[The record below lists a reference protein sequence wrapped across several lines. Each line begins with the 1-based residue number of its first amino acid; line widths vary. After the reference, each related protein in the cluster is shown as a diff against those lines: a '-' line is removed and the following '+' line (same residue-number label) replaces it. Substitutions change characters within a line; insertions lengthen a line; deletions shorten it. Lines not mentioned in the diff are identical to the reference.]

1 MPSTGLPRRIL
12 FVGLICLL
20 SACSSYKQNIMYK
33 PSEQFVGKKTT
44 EADGV
49 VKNYMIQV
57 NDYLKLDV
65 YSNKGERIIDPDGA
79 LFNDKAAAG
88 QNQARVQ
95 PTYLVTVNG
104 SVKFPMVGS
113 VALAGMTIREAEQKL
128 QGEYDIYY
136 KQCYVQLTFSNKRVI
151 VLGSPGGQV
160 IPLVNENVS
169 LIEVIAMAKGIGLDG
184 KAHNIRL
191 IRGQDV
197 YLVDLSTIDGVKS
210 GNMIVQPGDI
220 IYIEPTRRPFTEGAR
235 DLAPVLS
242 LTISLASLVLVFLAS
257 HK

>member
-1 MPSTGLPRRIL
+1 MPRSFLIGLT
-12 FVGLICLL
+12 LL
-20 SACSSYKQNIMYK
+20 VCACSSYKRNIMFK
-33 PSEQFVGKKTT
+33 PSENFVGKKTT
-44 EADGV
+44 DAEAAI
-49 VKNYMIQV
+49 KNYVIQV

-95 PTYLVTVNG
+95 PTYLVTVDG

-136 KQCYVQLTFSNKRVI
+136 KQCYVLLSFSNKRVI

-160 IPLVNENVS
+160 LPLANENVS
-169 LIEVIAMAKGIGLDG
+169 LIEVIAMAKGIANDG
-184 KAHNIRL
+184 KAHNIRV
-191 IRGQDV
+191 IRGEDV
-197 YLVDLSTIDGVKS
+197 YLVDLSTIDGIKS
-210 GNMIVQPGDI
+210 GNMIIQPGDI
-220 IYIEPTRRPFTEGAR
+220 IYIEPTRKPFTEGIR
-235 DLAPVLS
+235 DLSPIFSIVMS
-242 LTISLASLVLVFLAS
+242 LTTLIVVTILN
-257 HK
+257 HN